1 MPFYRL
7 DTRGSG
13 GGGGGGNERADGV
26 LGGQCVG
33 LSCRKTFWKAGE

>member
-13 GGGGGGNERADGV
+13 AGGAGGNERADGV

>member
-13 GGGGGGNERADGV
+13 EEGWIERADGV